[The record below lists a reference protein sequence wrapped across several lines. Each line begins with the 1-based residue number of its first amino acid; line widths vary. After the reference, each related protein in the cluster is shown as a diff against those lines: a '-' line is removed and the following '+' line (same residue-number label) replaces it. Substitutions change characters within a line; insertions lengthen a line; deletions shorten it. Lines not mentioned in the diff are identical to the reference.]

1 MLVTRFWYIRSVNP
15 QNAMVTGL
23 TRDGV
28 WLIEKGKI
36 VHPVNNF
43 RFNDSPVN
51 LLKNLEATS
60 VADPG
65 RQRVLLDHRP
75 GDPGPR
81 LPLHLEE
88 RRGLSPGSAA
98 RYSTPATLELAKPL
112 QSDQFSEVMRGIL
125 PIENLGPSESVGGP
139 VSRRI

>member
-1 MLVTRFWYIRSVNP
+1 
-15 QNAMVTGL
+15 MVTGL

-28 WLIEKGKI
+28 WLIEKGKV

-65 RQRVLLDHRP
+65 RQRVLRAHRP
-75 GDPGPR
+75 GDPRPR

-88 RRGLSPGSAA
+88 RRGLTRTG
-98 RYSTPATLELAKPL
+98 
-112 QSDQFSEVMRGIL
+112 
-125 PIENLGPSESVGGP
+125 GPSVLVPEANP
-139 VSRRI
+139 VP